1 MRKYLVNRQ
10 ICSCK
15 KALSRSFFAEC
26 GPQQA
31 AVPGVGA
38 AGANS
43 AASSTSPHHNK
54 TFPQRVE
61 TSSANYL
68 PQTCTRLGD
77 DDVQIE

>member
-1 MRKYLVNRQ
+1 MAVGCVR
-10 ICSCK
+10 SCK
-15 KALSRSFFAEC
+15 NVVASNRSFCAAC

-38 AGANS
+38 AGADS
-43 AASSTSPHHNK
+43 AASFTSPHHNK

-61 TSSANYL
+61 ASTSSANYL
-68 PQTCTRLGD
+68 PQTSSRLGV